1 MYKVQKI
8 YLFKNTFRKIK
19 KRWTT
24 YIGPMTKNDEFSE
37 KLIYVKDKKAYSTTT
52 FTWKYQSNKYMNML
66 SKWIN
71 PCQNELIHVKMNPCQ
86 INPCQNELIH
96 GRNTKYK
103 YIMKKNEKHIIK
115 IKKPSTDVT
124 FNMYIDI
131 NNCTSNFY

>member
-1 MYKVQKI
+1 MYKVRKI

-52 FTWKYQSNKYMNML
+52 FTWKYQSNKYMNLL

-71 PCQNELIHVKMNPCQ
+71 PSL
-86 INPCQNELIH
+86 H

-124 FNMYIDI
+124 FNMYIYI
-131 NNCTSNFY
+131 NNCTSNFYLWCAHNFFICKPYLIYFFSM